1 MKRNSIFICLL
12 AACTMLPAQTQKRKA
27 PAKKKTQPVAV
38 KTEQEMKFDQML
50 NATQRI
56 IIIDSIV
63 VDKQQ
68 FLKAFKLTAEA
79 GKLEGY
85 NQFFRSDE
93 QPYSIVYV
101 NQLGNK
107 CWFANSGRLYTA
119 DLLGQLWSEPQPL
132 IGLGN
137 FQRTN
142 YPFVLADG
150 TTLYFAAIGD
160 QGLGGLDIYMT
171 RYDSES
177 RQYLLAENIGLPFN
191 SEANDYMY
199 AIDEFTGIGYFASDR
214 CQPEGKVCIY
224 TFIPNQKRVIYSADE
239 MEESKLRSL
248 AKIER
253 IADTWGDGQERQVA
267 LQRLKSAQSK
277 TNTLPEKE
285 MAFVISD
292 GIVYTRISDF
302 QGNGNRERAKRLVSM
317 MQQHQEL
324 DKELDKAR
332 QYYATKA
339 DTSEKASLQHD
350 IIIREQEFYQL
361 ERDIRQLEKDIRK
374 AETQSE

>member
-1 MKRNSIFICLL
+1 MKRHSIFICLL
-12 AACTMLPAQTQKRKA
+12 AACTMMPAQAQKRKA
-27 PAKKKTQPVAV
+27 TAKKKAQPVVV
-38 KTEQEMKFDQML
+38 KTEQEMKFDHML

-68 FLKAFKLTAEA
+68 FLNAFKLTAEA

-85 NQFFRSDE
+85 NQFFHSDE
-93 QPYSIVYV
+93 QPYSVVYL

-107 CWFANSGRLYTA
+107 CWFANSGRLFTA

-150 TTLYFAAIGD
+150 TTLYFAAIGE
-160 QGLGGLDIYMT
+160 QGLGGLDVYMT

-191 SEANDYMY
+191 SDANDYMY

-214 CQPEGKVCIY
+214 RQPEGKVCIY
-224 TFIPNQKRVIYSADE
+224 TFIPNQKRVIYPADE

-253 IADTWGDGQERQVA
+253 IADTWGDGQERQAA

-277 TNTLPEKE
+277 TNALPEKD
-285 MAFVISD
+285 MAFVIAD

-302 QGNGNRERAKRLVSM
+302 HGKGNRERAKRLVSM

-339 DTSEKASLQHD
+339 DPNEKAALQDD
-350 IIIREQEFYQL
+350 ILVREQEFYQL
-361 ERDIRQLEKDIRK
+361 ERDILQLEKDIRK
-374 AETQSE
+374 AEAQSQ